1 MNKLVIVCFLAFSAA
16 FGQKEARSQLVIPPK
31 QVVQINYPLYK
42 GFNVKIWN
50 ESKFVVGVTARDQ
63 VTDSIVKSFGLE
75 KGGTTLLEV
84 NEGLFLQ
91 FENRFLAPIKV
102 AYALRKGSS
111 GKKKSTEPLTPQR
124 AFYLENNTAQS
135 LPLRIPGVMNPNL
148 SPFSRSGVDLP
159 NGQKI
164 YLDLKGKKILILT
177 VTDSIPH
184 GARID
189 VATLIEKALNQE

>member
-1 MNKLVIVCFLAFSAA
+1 MNKLVLVCFLSFSAA
-16 FGQKEARSQLVIPPK
+16 YGQKEARSLLVIPPK

-50 ESKFVVGVTARDQ
+50 ESKFVLGVSARDQ

-111 GKKKSTEPLTPQR
+111 GKKKFTKPLTPQR

-148 SPFSRSGVDLP
+148 TPFSRSGVDLP

>member
-1 MNKLVIVCFLAFSAA
+1 MNKLVLVCFLSFSAA
-16 FGQKEARSQLVIPPK
+16 FGQKEARSLLVIPPK

-50 ESKFVVGVTARDQ
+50 ESKFVVGVSARDQ

-102 AYALRKGSS
+102 AYALRKESS
-111 GKKKSTEPLTPQR
+111 GKKKSTKPLTPQR

-148 SPFSRSGVDLP
+148 TPFSRSGVDLP

>member
-1 MNKLVIVCFLAFSAA
+1 
-16 FGQKEARSQLVIPPK
+16 
-31 QVVQINYPLYK
+31 VVQINYPLNK

-111 GKKKSTEPLTPQR
+111 GKKKSTKPLTPQR

-135 LPLRIPGVMNPNL
+135 LPLRIPGVMNPKL

>member
-1 MNKLVIVCFLAFSAA
+1 MNKLVIVCFLAFSVA

-111 GKKKSTEPLTPQR
+111 GKKKSTKPLTPQR

-148 SPFSRSGVDLP
+148 TPFSRSGVDLP

>member
-1 MNKLVIVCFLAFSAA
+1 MDKLLLVCFLSFSFA

-50 ESKFVVGVTARDQ
+50 ESKFEVGISARDQ
-63 VTDSIVKSFGLE
+63 VTDSIAKSFGLD
-75 KGGTTLLEV
+75 KGSSTLLEV
-84 NEGLFLQ
+84 NEGMYLQ

-111 GKKKSTEPLTPQR
+111 GKKKSSKPLTPQR
-124 AFYLENNTAQS
+124 AFYLENTTAQS

-148 SPFSRSGVDLP
+148 SPFSRSGFDLP

-164 YLDLKGKKILILT
+164 YLDLKGKHILILT

-189 VATLIEKALNQE
+189 VATLIEKALNQ

>member
-135 LPLRIPGVMNPNL
+135 LPLRIPGVMNPKPQSFFPQWCRFTQWAKNL
-148 SPFSRSGVDLP
+148 FRPKREKDFNSYSNRQYTSRST
-159 NGQKI
+159 NRCC
-164 YLDLKGKKILILT
+164 YT
-177 VTDSIPH
+177 Y
-184 GARID
+184 
-189 VATLIEKALNQE
+189 

>member
-1 MNKLVIVCFLAFSAA
+1 MNKILILLIIGTSFAY
-16 FGQKEARSQLVIPPK
+16 GQKTERSQLIIPPK
-31 QVVQINYPLYK
+31 QVVQIDYPLYK

-50 ESKFVVGVTARDQ
+50 QSKFVVGVSARDKA
-63 VTDSIVKSFGLE
+63 TDSVRKSFGLE
-75 KGGTTLLEV
+75 KGSNALLEV
-84 NEGLFLQ
+84 NDGMYLQ
-91 FENRFLAPIKV
+91 FENRFLAPLKV
-102 AYALRKGSS
+102 AYTLRKGSS
-111 GKKKSTEPLTPQR
+111 GKKKSTPPLTPQR

-164 YLDLKGKKILILT
+164 YLDLKGKKVLILT
-177 VTDSIPH
+177 VADSIPH

-189 VATLIEKALNQE
+189 VATLIEKALNKE

>member
-1 MNKLVIVCFLAFSAA
+1 MNKLVIVCFLAISVA

-111 GKKKSTEPLTPQR
+111 GKKKSTKPLTPQR

-148 SPFSRSGVDLP
+148 TPFSRSGVDLP

-189 VATLIEKALNQE
+189 IATLIEKALNQE